1 MYEEVEILILQS
13 CYISI
18 ILPWPVFISN
28 SGNSTVVLPQNVLL
42 SICVANQQIQTEIVK
57 TVEQH
62 VQAGSTGKQQ
72 GVCCENKYEEEET
85 INIAALLSFY
95 SDLFSYIM

>member
-1 MYEEVEILILQS
+1 MLRTLVSFYPDLFLLAILVHLLS
-13 CYISI
+13 FY
-18 ILPWPVFISN
+18 F
-28 SGNSTVVLPQNVLL
+28 L

-85 INIAALLSFY
+85 IDIAALLSFY
-95 SDLFSYIM
+95 SDLFILCNNSDTVV